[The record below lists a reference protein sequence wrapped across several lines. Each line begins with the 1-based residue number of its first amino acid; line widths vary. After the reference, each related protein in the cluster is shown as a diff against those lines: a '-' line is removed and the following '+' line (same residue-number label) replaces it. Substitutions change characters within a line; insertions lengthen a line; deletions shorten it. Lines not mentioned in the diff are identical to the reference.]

1 MIFVEVKQLDIM
13 YRSCSRTYKKA
24 ALWFYITK
32 LGSRGLAVSAIING
46 VTKAR
51 QNVSART
58 EIARKWMRTVP
69 APPAAAEGRT
79 FPVGHGNCVS
89 FSA

>member
-1 MIFVEVKQLDIM
+1 
-13 YRSCSRTYKKA
+13 
-24 ALWFYITK
+24 
-32 LGSRGLAVSAIING
+32 LAVSAIING

-79 FPVGHGNCVS
+79 FPVGHGNYVS
-89 FSA
+89 FNA